1 MTDNMFLIGKI
12 VNTHGIRGEV
22 RVEQITDFSERF
34 AVGNQV
40 YIVPKNQPPIPV
52 TIASHRLHKQYH
64 LLRFEGFDHIDDVE
78 PFKQADLKI
87 TEADLSDLPEGEYY
101 YHEII
106 GCQMYTTNEEYIGVV
121 VDIFPTGANDVWV
134 IERENGKE
142 ALIPYIQEVVKEIDL
157 STKKIYIELM
167 EGLLD

>member
-1 MTDNMFLIGKI
+1 MFLIGKI

-87 TEADLSDLPEGEYY
+87 TEEDLSDLPEGEYY

-106 GCQMYTTNEEYIGVV
+106 GCQMYTTNEDYIGVV